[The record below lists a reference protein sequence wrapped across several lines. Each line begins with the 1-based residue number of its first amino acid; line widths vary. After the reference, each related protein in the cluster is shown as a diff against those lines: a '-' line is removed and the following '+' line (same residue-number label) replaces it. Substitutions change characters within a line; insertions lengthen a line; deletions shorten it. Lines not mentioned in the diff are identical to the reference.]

1 MAKLSDLLSTREI
14 TAFQENLPKG
24 KIFSVTGI
32 SGMYACIRTETL
44 WCWNSPGC
52 GIAVIETW
60 GASGTVGC
68 NCCCAQSIPSNT
80 GAYSKKTIAVWPES
94 VVFGRPGVPCNG
106 PGISGWSNNACISEG
121 SCLVWE
127 KARDLCGNTNGCICA
142 MGGLGGKN
150 YCACSTNLLSPF
162 CCFVRENYLYTC
174 VGADGCGIICNVC
187 CDENTRNARCA
198 CAYGGDI
205 NKCGIFGKMEFRA
218 CRASCICQFIQ
229 HVPFAP
235 GVYSEEG
242 GWLAFHWANDHGAE
256 QWAGS
261 GMGGV
266 GMLMNY
272 NSKSPSGGTPWTSCW
287 SNSRFCTCYESHSC
301 MTYMPYGVAS
311 TAATPCPGVRDS
323 GRRGGPGAI
332 RITYRGT
339 DANEEMSHTRFG
351 EI

>member
-32 SGMYACIRTETL
+32 SGMYACIRTETQ

-52 GIAVIETW
+52 GVAVIETW
-60 GASGTVGC
+60 GAAGSAFC
-68 NCCCAQSIPSNT
+68 NCCCAQGIPGNT

-106 PGISGWSNNACISEG
+106 NAGGFGSACVSEG
-121 SCLVWE
+121 TCLVWE

-142 MGGLGGKN
+142 MGGFGGKT
-150 YCACSTNLLSPF
+150 YCNSPSNIIPPY
-162 CCFVRENYLYTC
+162 CCFIRENYYYTDI
-174 VGADGCGIICNVC
+174 GFAGCGIICNVC
-187 CDENTRNARCA
+187 CDESARNSRCA
-198 CAYGGDI
+198 CGYGGDV
-205 NKCGIFGKMEFRA
+205 NKCGIFGKMEFRGCQSA
-218 CRASCICQFIQ
+218 CTCQFIQ
-229 HVPFAP
+229 HVPFSP
-235 GVYSEEG
+235 GIYSEEG
-242 GWLAFHWANDHGAE
+242 GWLAFHWANEHGAE
-256 QWAGS
+256 NWSGS
-261 GMGGV
+261 GQGGV

-272 NSKSPSGGTPWTSCW
+272 NSKSPSGGTPWTACW
-287 SNSRFCTCYESHSC
+287 RGDRFCNCYETHACQS
-301 MTYMPYGVAS
+301 YMPYGIAA
-311 TAATPCPGVRDS
+311 TAATPCPGVRDV